1 MLLGRESERAAIE
14 RLLADARV
22 GTSGALIVSG
32 EAGIGKSALLGHAA
46 SAAAGMRVLSARGI
60 EREASIPF
68 AGLLELLRHAQT
80 ASARCSTTPAPHAP
94 LSGRTTLEAAAKL

>member
-32 EAGIGKSALLGHAA
+32 EAGIGKSALLDALTT
-46 SAAAGMRVLSARGI
+46 SAAARSSR
-60 EREASIPF
+60 S
-68 AGLLELLRHAQT
+68 
-80 ASARCSTTPAPHAP
+80 
-94 LSGRTTLEAAAKL
+94 